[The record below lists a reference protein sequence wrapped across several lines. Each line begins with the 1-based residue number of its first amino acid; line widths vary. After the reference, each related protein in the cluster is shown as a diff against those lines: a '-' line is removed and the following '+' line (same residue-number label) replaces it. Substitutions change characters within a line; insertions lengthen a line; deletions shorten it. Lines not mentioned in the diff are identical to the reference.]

1 MQTLFSPLFQYLIVN
16 VKFSLILD
24 SIIKSID
31 CSFTVIWN
39 LIVRTYFSSL
49 SLSLSL
55 SRVPVHSMTGRLQHD
70 NFYIHSG

>member
-31 CSFTVIWN
+31 CSFTVICNCTN
-39 LIVRTYFSSL
+39 LFLL
-49 SLSLSL
+49 SLERDYLFI
-55 SRVPVHSMTGRLQHD
+55 P
-70 NFYIHSG
+70 